1 MCVCV
6 WVGERE
12 RKRERERERESG
24 EDGVAECFR
33 NVGFIGFN
41 FSVYGVV
48 VIVED
53 DEIIFHILEKYNSG
67 LMTEI
72 NHNIVNT

>member
-1 MCVCV
+1 M
-6 WVGERE
+6 
-12 RKRERERERESG
+12 
-24 EDGVAECFR
+24 
-33 NVGFIGFN
+33 
-41 FSVYGVV
+41 
-48 VIVED
+48 IVED